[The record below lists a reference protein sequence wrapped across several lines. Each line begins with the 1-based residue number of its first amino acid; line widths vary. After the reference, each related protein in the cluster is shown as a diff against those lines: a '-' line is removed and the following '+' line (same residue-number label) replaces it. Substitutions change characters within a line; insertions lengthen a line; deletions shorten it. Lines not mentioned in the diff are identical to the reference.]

1 MGTRH
6 RHAVDP
12 TSVEFWDA
20 MGTVHRYLERLDART
35 KSIHER
41 LLRLEPLLF
50 SFCFDLDWLRMEPP
64 CKPAIVWEPPYEP

>member
-41 LLRLEPLLF
+41 LLRLEP
-50 SFCFDLDWLRMEPP
+50 P